1 MSFQKRHLLDFIAAG
16 IVTVFLACG
25 SETEPVAPSVKVD
38 GPLHNAEGQDQDG
51 GVDAW
56 EVYYIQ
62 GAKVGYG
69 HITERMI
76 QKDGQS
82 LLKSTAFN
90 YLALKRYGQK
100 ITQTLRL
107 ETSELATG
115 ELVRFRSELSQG
127 PVPVVTEGRLAGNR
141 LMITTT
147 TVGKTVESELSWHGT
162 SQGFFAT
169 EQSLKRNPMRPG
181 EVRKLHVLIPIFN
194 QVAKVTLTAGDYE
207 STEILG
213 RQQELLR
220 IESSADLSGVAPM
233 KTVSWTNREGVTVKS
248 FVPSIGQT
256 SYRVSRTVA
265 LVPDVAGA
273 TFDLGDFST
282 VRIEGEFPR
291 PHDTREVVYRVH
303 LQDEDPSHIFA
314 ACLSQSIESIDDRTA
329 RIVVQAIDPKS
340 PGTLDGGHPA
350 GTSPEDLQPS
360 SLIQSDDARVVE
372 MAFSI
377 HPQFQ
382 EPWHVACRLEKLV
395 RDKMQAHDFSQA
407 FATAAEVAETLQGD
421 CTEHAVLLAAL
432 CRARGIPARVAMGLV
447 YYPQEMG
454 FAYHM
459 WNEVWIEDRWVP
471 LDATLGR
478 GGIGAA
484 HLKLGD
490 SNLHGAG
497 AYAAFLPVFQVLG
510 RLSIDVE
517 QRR

>member
-1 MSFQKRHLLDFIAAG
+1 MPFQKRHLFDFVAAG
-16 IVTVFLACG
+16 LVAGFLACG
-25 SETEPVAPSVKVD
+25 PVTEPVPPSVKTV
-38 GPLHNAEGQDQDG
+38 GPLQNATEQGQAEALE
-51 GVDAW
+51 AW

-62 GAKVGYG
+62 GSKVGYG
-69 HITERMI
+69 HTSERMV
-76 QKDGQS
+76 QKDGQ
-82 LLKSTAFN
+82 LFLESTTLN

-107 ETSELATG
+107 ETIELPTG

-127 PVPVVTEGRLAGNR
+127 SVPVVTEGRLAGNR
-141 LMITTT
+141 LVITTT
-147 TVGKTVESELSWHGT
+147 TAGKTVGSELPWQES
-162 SQGFFAT
+162 SQGFFAA
-169 EQSLKRNPMRPG
+169 EQSLKRDPMQPG
-181 EVRKLHVLIPIFN
+181 EVRLLQVLIPIFN
-194 QVAKVTLTAGDYE
+194 QVAKLTLTAGDYE

-213 RQQELLR
+213 QQQELLR
-220 IESSADLSGVAPM
+220 IDSSVDLSGIVPM
-233 KTVSWTNREGVTVKS
+233 KTVNWTNREGVTLKS
-248 FVPSIGQT
+248 FIPSIGQT

-265 LVPDVAGA
+265 LAPDIAGA

-291 PHDTREVVYRVH
+291 PHDTQEVVYRVR
-303 LQDEDPSHIFA
+303 LRDEDPSQVFA
-314 ACLSQSIESIDDRTA
+314 TCLSQSIESIDDRTA
-329 RIVVQAIDPKS
+329 RIVVRAIDPKS
-340 PGTLDGGHPA
+340 PKSLDGDHAA
-350 GTSPEDLQPS
+350 GTSPEDLQPN

-377 HPQFQ
+377 RPQVQ
-382 EPWHVACRLEKLV
+382 EPWQVACQLEKLV
-395 RDKMQAHDFSQA
+395 RDKMRSQDFSQA

-432 CRARGIPARVAMGLV
+432 CRAREIPARVAMGLV
-447 YYPQEMG
+447 YYPQETG

-459 WNEVWIEDRWVP
+459 WSEVWMEDRWVP

-490 SNLHGAG
+490 SNLHGAE

-510 RLSIDVE
+510 RLSIDIE
-517 QRR
+517 QMR